1 MDKVEALLNK
11 IDLEVPLI
19 LDSAMVEYELYDKWD
34 SSPINKLEWRTSPI
48 NMFAFSPGEYLDYL
62 FEKMNGNHEHAFA
75 RFKNDERK
83 IMQIV
88 PYFDPHTSKITDID
102 FVINK
107 YMITYLLA
115 NYGNLRL
122 EEYLHEAC
130 KHEVGH
136 IVDAFIELD
145 GKDPHVRCEYYKD
158 MDEAY
163 KRFDEWYAEQTPET
177 MTTARGRMEY
187 FKIPFEQRANEYG
200 HVDTDLMFEILK
212 DFDKF
217 DEAYNENERE

>member
-19 LDSAMVEYELYDKWD
+19 VDNAMVEYELYDKWNA
-34 SSPINKLEWRTSPI
+34 SPINKHELRTSPI
-48 NMFAFSPGEYLDYL
+48 NMFAFTPVEYLEYL
-62 FEKMNGNHEHAFA
+62 MEKMNGNHEAAFTS
-75 RFKNDERK
+75 FKNDERK
-83 IMQIV
+83 IIQTV
-88 PYFDPHTSKITDID
+88 SYADPDTSKITEFD

-107 YMITYLLA
+107 YMIAHLLA
-115 NYGNLRL
+115 NYGTLRL

-136 IVDAFIELD
+136 IVDVFIELD
-145 GKDPHVRCEYYKD
+145 GKGPQVRCKYYDD
-158 MDEAY
+158 MGKAY
-163 KRFDEWYAEQTPET
+163 KRFDEWYAAQTPET

-200 HVDTDLMFEILK
+200 HVDTNLMFEILK
-212 DFDKF
+212 EFDMF
-217 DEAYNENERE
+217 DEAYNERK

>member
-1 MDKVEALLNK
+1 MDKVEALLYK
-11 IDLEVPLI
+11 IDIEVPLI
-19 LDSAMVEYELYDKWD
+19 VDNAMVEYELYDKWY
-34 SSPINKLEWRTSPI
+34 SSLSNKHELRTSPI
-48 NMFAFSPGEYLDYL
+48 NMHAFTPGEYLEYL
-62 FEKMNGNHEHAFA
+62 LEKMNGNHEHAFA
-75 RFKNDERK
+75 CFKNNERK
-83 IMQIV
+83 IMQTI
-88 PYFDPHTSKITDID
+88 PYFYPSTNRILEFD

-107 YMITYLLA
+107 YMIAHLLA
-115 NYGNLRL
+115 NYGTLRL

-145 GKDPHVRCEYYKD
+145 GKGPDVRREYYDK
-158 MDEAY
+158 MGEAY

-177 MTTARGRMEY
+177 MTTTRRRMEY

-200 HVDTDLMFEILK
+200 HVDTELMFEILK

-217 DEAYNENERE
+217 DEAYNERK

>member
-19 LDSAMVEYELYDKWD
+19 LASVMVEYELYDKCWYA
-34 SSPINKLEWRTSPI
+34 SPINKHELRTSPV
-48 NMFAFSPGEYLDYL
+48 NMFAFAPGEYLDYL
-62 FEKMNGNHEHAFA
+62 MEKMNGNHEHAFA

-88 PYFDPHTSKITDID
+88 PYFDLHTSKITDID
-102 FVINK
+102 FIINK
-107 YMITYLLA
+107 YMIAHLLA

-145 GKDPHVRCEYYKD
+145 GKSPDVRCKYYND
-158 MDEAY
+158 MGEAY
-163 KRFDEWYAEQTPET
+163 KRFDEWYAAQTPET
-177 MTTARGRMEY
+177 MTTAR
-187 FKIPFEQRANEYG
+187 
-200 HVDTDLMFEILK
+200 
-212 DFDKF
+212 
-217 DEAYNENERE
+217 

>member
-1 MDKVEALLNK
+1 MDKLEALINK
-11 IDLEVPLI
+11 IELEVPLI
-19 LDSAMVEYELYDKWD
+19 LDSAMVEYELYDKWHA
-34 SSPINKLEWRTSPI
+34 SPINKHEWHTSPI
-48 NMFAFSPGEYLDYL
+48 NMFTFAPGEYLDYL
-62 FEKMNGNHEHAFA
+62 MEKMNGNHERAFA
-75 RFKNDERK
+75 TFKNDQRK
-83 IMQIV
+83 IMQTI
-88 PYFDPHTSKITDID
+88 PYFDIGTNKLTDFD
-102 FVINK
+102 FIINE

-115 NYGNLRL
+115 NYGTLRL
-122 EEYLHEAC
+122 EEYLHEIC

-145 GKDPHVRCEYYKD
+145 GKGPDVRCKYYND
-158 MDEAY
+158 MGEAY

-177 MTTARGRMEY
+177 MTTAHGRMEF

-217 DEAYNENERE
+217 DETL

>member
-19 LDSAMVEYELYDKWD
+19 VDNAMVEYELYEKWWY
-34 SSPINKLEWRTSPI
+34 SSPINKHELRTSPI
-48 NMFAFSPGEYLDYL
+48 NMFAFSPAEYLEYL
-62 FEKMNGNHEHAFA
+62 MEKMNGNHEHAFA
-75 RFKNDERK
+75 SFKNDERK

-88 PYFDPHTSKITDID
+88 PYFDPGTNKILEVD

-107 YMITYLLA
+107 YMITHLLA
-115 NYGNLRL
+115 NYGTLRL
-122 EEYLHEAC
+122 EEFLHETC

-145 GKDPHVRCEYYKD
+145 GKGPQVRCKYYED
-158 MDEAY
+158 MGEAS
-163 KRFDEWYAEQTPET
+163 KRFDEWYAAQTPET
-177 MTTARGRMEY
+177 MSTSRGRMEY
-187 FKIPFEQRANEYG
+187 FKIPYEQRANEYG

-217 DEAYNENERE
+217 DDAYNERM